1 MISPADQR
9 SLLGIYEIE
18 FDCVNTNGQ
27 ESDWTRQPYGSVG
40 LSYADSFQARLTSR
54 ATFLLHATARYVPV
68 RPQSTYPKGLAT
80 PLATSICEH
89 PLPFLCACIE
99 TSFRVNDTLTAP
111 FAVASPYKSH
121 NMSSAE
127 PFTLLSIGLITIIVR
142 IYFRWRSV
150 GPANWQ
156 IDDYLMPLTGV
167 SYPACD
173 SVHLIHTLV
182 IRTFTN
188 ADASDSCCSP
198 QRSWPRT

>member
-1 MISPADQR
+1 MDRNQTGHG
-9 SLLGIYEIE
+9 SLMALS
-18 FDCVNTNGQ
+18 C
-27 ESDWTRQPYGSVG
+27 

-156 IDDYLMPLTGV
+156 IDDYLITSYTHWSSGRSRMLT
-167 SYPACD
+167 
-173 SVHLIHTLV
+173 HLIAAVHRRGRGRV
-182 IRTFTN
+182 PSWRQIRWSHKQLHDTPG
-188 ADASDSCCSP
+188 AC
-198 QRSWPRT
+198 RPRRRLR